1 MHYLHWIAGTILA
14 LAWVSRIVD
23 AALGMPSVADVSRPE
38 WDREAAGNP
47 RVSIIVP
54 ARNEE
59 ESIEQALGTLLAL
72 DYPNYEV
79 IAVNDRSTDRT
90 GEIMEGIKERPY
102 PSTSSGQAF
111 WQNAREMGH
120 PDGISQ
126 NPHPLAQ
133 DARRMGHP
141 QNLHFSQNTRE
152 MGYPGLRV
160 VHHRELPAGWLG
172 KTHAMWTAANQA
184 TGEWLLFTD
193 ADVLFKPDSVR
204 RALAYAEAEGADHVV
219 LFPRMIMKRPGEY
232 MMIAFFQTMFTFG
245 HRPWKVAD
253 PSTDDHMGVG
263 AFNLIRRRVYES
275 VGTYAALRME
285 VLDDMKLGKVV
296 KNAGFAQRNVF
307 GGDLISIR
315 WAHGAMGVVNNL
327 TKNFFAVLSF
337 QWWRTLGSACG
348 LAFLNLMPFV
358 GVGLAHGWAR
368 APYAIALLA
377 MFAIY
382 VGMSWRSSVPAYYF
396 FLHPVSTVL
405 FVYTL
410 LRSMVLTLWNDG
422 ITWRGTK
429 YPLEEL
435 RKGMV

>member
-1 MHYLHWIAGTILA
+1 MAYFYWTAGIILA
-14 LAWVSRIVD
+14 LAWFSRIVD
-23 AALGMPSVADVSRPE
+23 AALGMPSVADVSLPE
-38 WDREAAGNP
+38 WDRNQVAPAGNP

-59 ESIEQALGTLLAL
+59 ETIERALTALLAL
-72 DYPNYEV
+72 DYDNYEV

-90 GEIMEGIKERPY
+90 GEILERV
-102 PSTSSGQAF
+102 AKN
-111 WQNAREMGH
+111 QNQNPHFSPKTREMGH
-120 PDGISQ
+120 PPFSRL
-126 NPHPLAQ
+126 PASSPLSSP
-133 DARRMGHP
+133 R
-141 QNLHFSQNTRE
+141 F
-152 MGYPGLRV
+152 RV
-160 VHHRELPAGWLG
+160 IHHHELPPGWLG

-193 ADVLFKPDSVR
+193 ADVLFKPDSLR
-204 RALAYAEAEGADHVV
+204 RALAYAESVPADHVV

-232 MMIAFFQTMFTFG
+232 MMIAFFQTMFMFG

-263 AFNLIRRRVYES
+263 AFNLVRRRVYDA

-296 KNAGFAQRNVF
+296 KKAGFAQRNVF

-315 WAHGAMGVVNNL
+315 WAKGAMGIVNNL

-337 QWWRTLGSACG
+337 QWWRTVISAFG
-348 LAFLNLMPFV
+348 LAFLNFGPFL
-358 GVGLAHGWAR
+358 GIFLAHGWAR
-368 APYAIALLA
+368 APYAVALGS

-382 VGMSWRSSVPAYYF
+382 IGMSWRSAVPAYYF
-396 FLHPVSTVL
+396 LLHPVSTAL
-405 FVYTL
+405 FIYTL
-410 LRSMVLTLWNDG
+410 LRSMILTLWNDG
-422 ITWRGTK
+422 IVWRGTK
-429 YPLEEL
+429 YPLDEL